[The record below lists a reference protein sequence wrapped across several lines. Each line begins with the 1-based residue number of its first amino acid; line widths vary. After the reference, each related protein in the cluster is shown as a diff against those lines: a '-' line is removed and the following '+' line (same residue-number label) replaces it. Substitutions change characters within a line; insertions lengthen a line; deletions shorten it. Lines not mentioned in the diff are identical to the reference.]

1 LYQNVYFDGRT
12 IHLWDDKLG
21 YKKFSNKRYAF
32 LPDKNGKY
40 VALDGNRVR
49 KVFRFDKKDP
59 NLYESDVPAVTR
71 ALVDNYTQSDEPS
84 VGHKVMVFDIEVE
97 VTEGFPSP
105 ATAENKITAIA
116 FWDSVTDEYYCYV
129 LDPENKLEIESED
142 GVLKTGNNTVIR
154 FKSEVELL
162 NAFFGKYYEIRPTI
176 LTGWNIDNFDIPYLY
191 NRATQLLGTEISNLL
206 SPIGIVKYSEY
217 RQKFEVAGVASLDYF
232 GIYKKFTPNEVSS
245 YRLDDVGSNEVGI
258 KKVSYEGTLNDLYEN
273 DRKTFVK
280 YNLNDVHI
288 VVELDKK
295 LDYIEISRG
304 ICHIGHVAYDDI
316 YMSSRYLE
324 GAILTYCK
332 KRNIVVPNKNPYGR
346 QLMGQD
352 DKFAGA
358 YVQDPIKGRHEW
370 VYDLD
375 ITSMYPA
382 VIRSLNISP
391 ETKVGK
397 VLGWNAEEF
406 IKKDNKKTYT
416 LMSGKEEICK
426 YDDEELQNYLKQ
438 TNVSIGSNGVLYRMD
453 KEGLIPAILS
463 QWYNTRVEYRKLAKQ
478 FHEEGNEQQFQYYD
492 RRQYLQ
498 KILLNSL
505 YGVLGLPVFRF
516 YDVDNAEATT
526 LTGQELI
533 KFSKKLV
540 NLYYNKELGTTDV
553 NYVIYID
560 TDSIFASATPL
571 VKSRHKG
578 IDTNAEATMTQHILN
593 IADEIQGFL
602 NNSYDLFANKFLN
615 LDKHYFEIK
624 QEVIAKSAFFVVKKR
639 YGMKIIND
647 SGRKVNKIQVKGLDT
662 VRSSFAKAMK
672 NLLSEVLDDIL
683 VAVPKEKID
692 ERIFTFK
699 KAMKAMNFD
708 EIASPTGV
716 KRVDKFKCSMDRE
729 TGLPVNV
736 PGGKMISTYYEK
748 ATPVHVKASMAYND
762 MIDYYKIK
770 RYPKISNGE
779 KIKWVYLKQ
788 NPLNLPV
795 LAYKG
800 YDDPAK
806 ILEYIKI
813 YIDVNKMYNQALSK
827 KIDMFY
833 QAMSWDKPVD
843 KRYTLE
849 KFF

>member
-1 LYQNVYFDGRT
+1 LYQNAYFDGRT

-21 YKKFSNKRYAF
+21 YKKFSNKRYAY
-32 LPDKNGKY
+32 LPNKNGKF
-40 VALDGNRVR
+40 VALDGTRVK
-49 KVFRFDKKDP
+49 KVFRYDKKDS
-59 NLYESDVPAVTR
+59 NLYESDVPAITR

-84 VGHKVMVFDIEVE
+84 IGHKVMIFDIEVE

-105 ATAENKITAIA
+105 SKAENKITAIA
-116 FWDSVTDEYYCYV
+116 LWDSVTDEYYCYV

-142 GVLKTGNNTVIR
+142 GILKNENNTVVR
-154 FKSEVELL
+154 FKSEVEML

-176 LTGWNIDNFDIPYLY
+176 ITGWNIDNFDVPYLY
-191 NRATQLLGTEISNLL
+191 NRAIQLLGPEIANLL
-206 SPIGIVKYSEY
+206 SPIGVVKYSEY
-217 RQKFEVAGVASLDYF
+217 RQKFEIAGVAALDYL

-245 YRLDDVGSNEVGI
+245 YRLDDVGQNEVGVR
-258 KKVSYEGTLNDLYEN
+258 KVEYEGTLNDLYEN

-304 ICHIGHVAYDDI
+304 ICHIGHVPYEDI

-324 GAILTYCK
+324 GSILTYCK

-346 QLMGQD
+346 QLMSKN

-375 ITSMYPA
+375 VTSMYPS

-397 VLGWNAEEF
+397 ILGWDAEEF
-406 IKKDNKKTYT
+406 VKNNNKKTYT

-426 YDDEELQNYLKQ
+426 YDEKELKNYLDN

-463 QWYNTRVEYRKLAKQ
+463 QWFNTRVEYRKLAKQ
-478 FHEEGNEQQFQYYD
+478 FYDEGNVQQFQYYD

-516 YDVDNAEATT
+516 YDIDNAEATT

-540 NLYYNKELGTTDV
+540 NLYYNKELGTTDE

-578 IDTNAEATMTQHILN
+578 IDTNAEAIMTQHIIN
-593 IADEIQGFL
+593 IANEIQGFL
-602 NNSYDLFANKFLN
+602 NKSYDLFAKKFCN
-615 LDKHYFEIK
+615 LDKHYYEIK
-624 QEVIAKSAFFVVKKR
+624 QEVIAKSAFFIVKKR
-639 YGMKIIND
+639 YGMRIINED
-647 SGRKVNKIQVKGLDT
+647 GRKVNKIQVKGLDT
-662 VRSSFAKAMK
+662 VRSSFAVAMK
-672 NLLSEVLDDIL
+672 NLLSEILDDIL
-683 VAVPKEKID
+683 AAVPKEKID

-708 EIASPTGV
+708 EISSPTGV
-716 KRVDKFKCSMDRE
+716 KRIDKFKCSMDRE
-729 TGLPVNV
+729 SGLPVNIY
-736 PGGKMISTYYEK
+736 GGKMITTYYEK

-762 MIDYYKIK
+762 MLDYNNIK
-770 RYPKISNGE
+770 KYPKIANGE

-800 YDDPAK
+800 YEDPSEVLK
-806 ILEYIKI
+806 YIKT
-813 YIDVNKMYNQALSK
+813 YIDVDKMYNQALSK
-827 KIDMFY
+827 KINMFY
-833 QAMSWDKPVD
+833 QAMGWDNPID

-849 KFF
+849 RFF

>member
-1 LYQNVYFDGRT
+1 MYQNAYFDGRT

-21 YKKFSNKRYAF
+21 YKKFSNKRYAY
-32 LPDKNGKY
+32 LPDKNGKF
-40 VALDGNRVR
+40 VALDGIRVK
-49 KVFRFDKKDP
+49 KVFRYDKGDP
-59 NLYESDVPAVTR
+59 ALYESDVPAITR

-84 VGHKVMVFDIEVE
+84 VGHRTMIFDIEVE

-105 ATAENKITAIA
+105 AKAENKITAIA
-116 FWDSVTDEYYCYV
+116 LWDSVTDEYYCYV

-142 GVLKTGNNTVIR
+142 GMLKNENNTVVR
-154 FKSEVELL
+154 FRSEVEML

-176 LTGWNIDNFDIPYLY
+176 ITGWNIDGFDIPYLY
-191 NRATQLLGTEISNLL
+191 NRAIQLLGPEIANFL
-206 SPIGIVKYSEY
+206 SPIGVVKYSEY
-217 RQKFEVAGVASLDYF
+217 RQKFEIAGVSALDYL

-245 YRLDDVGSNEVGI
+245 YRLDNVGENEVGV
-258 KKVSYEGTLNDLYEN
+258 KKVSYEGTLNELYEN
-273 DRKTFVK
+273 DRKKFVK
-280 YNLNDVHI
+280 YNLNDVRI

-304 ICHIGHVAYDDI
+304 ICHIGHVPYEDI

-324 GAILTYCK
+324 GSILTYCK

-346 QLMGQD
+346 QLMSKN

-375 ITSMYPA
+375 VTSMYPS

-397 VLGWNAEEF
+397 ILGWDAEEF
-406 IKKDNKKTYT
+406 VKNNNKKTYT

-426 YDDEELQNYLKQ
+426 YDEKELKNYLDN

-463 QWYNTRVEYRKLAKQ
+463 QWFNTRVEYRKLAKQ
-478 FHEEGNEQQFQYYD
+478 FYDEGNVQQFQYYD

-516 YDVDNAEATT
+516 YDIDNAEATT

-540 NLYYNKELGTTDV
+540 NLYYNKELGTTDE

-578 IDTNAEATMTQHILN
+578 IDTNAEAIMTQHIIN
-593 IADEIQGFL
+593 IANEIQGFL
-602 NNSYDLFANKFLN
+602 NKSYDLFAKKFCN
-615 LDKHYFEIK
+615 LDKHYYEIK
-624 QEVIAKSAFFVVKKR
+624 QEVIAKSAFFIVKKR
-639 YGMKIIND
+639 YGMRIINED
-647 SGRKVNKIQVKGLDT
+647 GRKVNKIQVKGLDT
-662 VRSSFAKAMK
+662 VRSSFAVAMK
-672 NLLSEVLDDIL
+672 NLLSEILDDIL
-683 VAVPKEKID
+683 AAVPKEKID

-708 EIASPTGV
+708 EISSPTGV
-716 KRVDKFKCSMDRE
+716 KRIDKFKCSMDRE
-729 TGLPVNV
+729 SGLPVNIY
-736 PGGKMISTYYEK
+736 GGKMITTYYEK

-762 MIDYYKIK
+762 MLDYNNIK
-770 RYPKISNGE
+770 KYPKIANGE

-800 YDDPAK
+800 YEDPSEVLK
-806 ILEYIKI
+806 YIKT
-813 YIDVNKMYNQALSK
+813 YIDVDKMYNQALSK
-827 KIDMFY
+827 KINMFY
-833 QAMSWDKPVD
+833 QAMGWDNPID

-849 KFF
+849 RFF

>member
-1 LYQNVYFDGRT
+1 
-12 IHLWDDKLG
+12 
-21 YKKFSNKRYAF
+21 
-32 LPDKNGKY
+32 
-40 VALDGNRVR
+40 
-49 KVFRFDKKDP
+49 
-59 NLYESDVPAVTR
+59 
-71 ALVDNYTQSDEPS
+71 
-84 VGHKVMVFDIEVE
+84 
-97 VTEGFPSP
+97 
-105 ATAENKITAIA
+105 
-116 FWDSVTDEYYCYV
+116 
-129 LDPENKLEIESED
+129 
-142 GVLKTGNNTVIR
+142 
-154 FKSEVELL
+154 
-162 NAFFGKYYEIRPTI
+162 
-176 LTGWNIDNFDIPYLY
+176 
-191 NRATQLLGTEISNLL
+191 
-206 SPIGIVKYSEY
+206 
-217 RQKFEVAGVASLDYF
+217 
-232 GIYKKFTPNEVSS
+232 
-245 YRLDDVGSNEVGI
+245 
-258 KKVSYEGTLNDLYEN
+258 
-273 DRKTFVK
+273 
-280 YNLNDVHI
+280 
-288 VVELDKK
+288 
-295 LDYIEISRG
+295 
-304 ICHIGHVAYDDI
+304 
-316 YMSSRYLE
+316 
-324 GAILTYCK
+324 
-332 KRNIVVPNKNPYGR
+332 
-346 QLMGQD
+346 
-352 DKFAGA
+352 
-358 YVQDPIKGRHEW
+358 
-370 VYDLD
+370 
-375 ITSMYPA
+375 
-382 VIRSLNISP
+382 
-391 ETKVGK
+391 
-397 VLGWNAEEF
+397 
-406 IKKDNKKTYT
+406 
-416 LMSGKEEICK
+416 MSGKEEICK

-813 YIDVNKMYNQALSK
+813 YIDVNKMYKQALSK